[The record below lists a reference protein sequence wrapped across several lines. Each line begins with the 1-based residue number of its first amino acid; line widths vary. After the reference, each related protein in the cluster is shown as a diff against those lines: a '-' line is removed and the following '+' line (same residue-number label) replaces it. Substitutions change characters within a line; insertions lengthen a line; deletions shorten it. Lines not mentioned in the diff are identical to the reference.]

1 MNYIDGIQ
9 RGIDYIETNLHHD
22 IDIAQV
28 ADAANMSRWHFQRI
42 FKAITGDTVKSYI
55 RTRRFSEALES
66 LLATD
71 RAIIDIAVAAGFESQ
86 ESFTRAFKQYFSLT
100 PGQFRAIGES
110 RKFMRRARIQEQ
122 YLQHIN
128 TGVSREPDIRHFEAC
143 TYVGLRTSYYGADSE
158 KNNFADK
165 LQNLWDVFIPRMDE
179 IPHAV
184 PDIGFGLIEQT
195 GNSAE
200 LLNYYSVMQVT
211 GTADVLP
218 RDMLSLTVSAGRYA
232 VFTHDGDP
240 LLLDDTVNY
249 IYGTWLPQ
257 SGFEHSG
264 AEDIEIYGEAYIPDS
279 TDSII
284 HYALP
289 LG

>member
-1 MNYIDGIQ
+1 MNYIEGIQ
-9 RGIDYIETNLHHD
+9 RGIDYIEVHLQQD

-28 ADAANMSRWHFQRI
+28 ANAANMSRWHFQRI

-55 RTRRFSEALES
+55 RTRRFSQALED

-71 RAIIDIAVAAGFESQ
+71 RTIVEIAIAAGFESQ
-86 ESFTRAFKQYFSLT
+86 ESFTRAFKHYFSLT
-100 PGQFRAIGES
+100 PGQFRALGES
-110 RKFMRRARIQEQ
+110 RRFMRRARIDEQ
-122 YLQHIN
+122 YLHHIN
-128 TGVSREPDIRHFEAC
+128 TGISREPDIQHFDAC
-143 TYVGLRTSYYGADSE
+143 LYVGLQTSYYGADSE

-165 LQNLWDVFIPRMDE
+165 LLSLWDAFLPRMHE

-195 GNSAE
+195 EKNAE
-200 LLNYYSVMQVT
+200 LLNYYSAMQVT
-211 GTADVLP
+211 SIDALP
-218 RDMLSLTVSAGRYA
+218 RDMISVSVCAGQYA
-232 VFTHDGDP
+232 VFAHEGDP

-257 SGFEHSG
+257 SGFAHSG
-264 AEDIEIYGEAYIPDS
+264 AADIEIYGEAYIPDS
-279 TDSII
+279 TASIV

-289 LG
+289 LRY